1 MKRVGSD
8 ACSFL
13 GTVRFNCLQ
22 SHGTHWPDTA
32 VVVFRKLRK
41 GLFEGLFFL

>member
-32 VVVFRKLRK
+32 VVVFRKAQK
-41 GLFEGLFFL
+41 GSV